1 MGYCYSEVTVS
12 RARPVYIGDEAIWF
26 DTARNGEK
34 AKASHLE
41 LLALVEDL
49 DLDDLLDEHP
59 SQGSVLERLRTALD
73 QNNIPD
79 DVVER
84 RQKWREE
91 RKVLPKCRI
100 CGALEES
107 TKHHFVNRWILKEL
121 QDYAW
126 KWADRNKNCIP
137 LCVRCHRN
145 LHLREGPAKSIVPY
159 LTETEK
165 AFVEAAFEALARER
179 PSLVVLL
186 ARGDEEVYES
196 QLVHDWLKKR
206 FQSSKEDDP
215 VMDQM
220 IAS

>member
-1 MGYCYSEVTVS
+1 VS
-12 RARPVYIGDEAIWF
+12 RARPIYIGDEEIWF
-26 DTARNGEK
+26 DTKGNGEK

-49 DLDDLLDEHP
+49 DLDDLLDEHIT
-59 SQGSVLERLRTALD
+59 QGQIIERLRDALD
-73 QNNIPD
+73 QNNIPE
-79 DVVER
+79 DVVTR
-84 RQKWREE
+84 REEWRES
-91 RKVLPKCRI
+91 RKILPQCRM
-100 CGALEES
+100 CGAKDDS

-159 LTETEK
+159 LNDREK
-165 AFVEAAFEALARER
+165 AFVEAAFEALTRER
-179 PSLVVLL
+179 PHLVVLL

-206 FQSSKEDDP
+206 FQPSDEGDP
-215 VMDQM
+215 VMDPM